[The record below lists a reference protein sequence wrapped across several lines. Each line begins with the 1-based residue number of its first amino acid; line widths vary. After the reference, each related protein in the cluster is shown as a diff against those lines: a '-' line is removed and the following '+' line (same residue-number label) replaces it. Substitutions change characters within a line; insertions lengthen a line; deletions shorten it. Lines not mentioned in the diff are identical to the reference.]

1 MKQYVVTVTMEFY
14 PEENWPQA
22 ILTEIYRGSYKKALK
37 VYTSSG
43 GAYFEDHP
51 IKCATFRMGPAADWT
66 RFCES
71 KMRTVVT
78 SS

>member
-14 PEENWPQA
+14 PEKDWPQL

-51 IKCATFRMGPAADWT
+51 IKTATFRMGTVADWT
-66 RFCES
+66 RFYEN
-71 KMRTVVT
+71 KMRGI
-78 SS
+78 